1 MLYYKFKDTFIRMAA
16 IFFERTEITNVG
28 KNVKK
33 FNPLST
39 VGRNL
44 NGAAAVETLWWLLR
58 KLKVELSHA
67 PTISLLGIYPKILKA
82 GTRINTYKPMLITTL
97 FIIAPK
103 WK

>member
-1 MLYYKFKDTFIRMAA
+1 MEKFD
-16 IFFERTEITNVG
+16 
-28 KNVKK
+28 
-33 FNPLST
+33 PLST
-39 VGRNL
+39 VGGNL

-82 GTRINTYKPMLITTL
+82 RTRINTCKPMFITTL
-97 FIIAPK
+97 FIIARK